1 MNEIIGNLNKDFT
14 SDIIS
19 FENNDKFFKVIAK
32 EKIKFDEDEVQKCI
46 NQLDYLFEE
55 YYKLYN
61 SYNLTIQV
69 HFDLHNLSSF
79 ESYKFAKKLYPYF
92 KSKTEMTE
100 QFVTKTY
107 VITNNYLIR
116 VVVNNLLKLQKL
128 NRPVKLIKSS
138 NEITDFESENGN
150 NHSDENDYDENDMN
164 LNVSDENSTEESPYD
179 LD

>member
-19 FENNDKFFKVIAK
+19 FENNDKFIKVIAK
-32 EKIKFDEDEVQKCI
+32 EKIKFDEDEVQNCI

-92 KSKTEMTE
+92 KSKSEITE

-128 NRPVKLIKSS
+128 NRPVKFIKSS
-138 NEITDFESENGN
+138 DEIQDFESEND
-150 NHSDENDYDENDMN
+150 SDENSMNLNDSDENDMN
-164 LNVSDENSTEESPYD
+164 LNESE
-179 LD
+179 